1 MKKIAAL
8 FFLFL
13 MLHSIALVH
22 AQAEEPNFV
31 TCRACKTV
39 QTFSIVFGIYFGI
52 ILSIHT
58 SRLYLAAG
66 NAHRRMEVRG
76 YVLMTLKIL
85 GSVFLFLYIVS
96 WVSGMFGVVILSP
109 HETMRGCEAVCLV

>member
-8 FFLFL
+8 FFLLL
-13 MLHSIALVH
+13 MLHSVALVH
-22 AQAEEPNFV
+22 AQEEPNFI

-58 SRLYLAAG
+58 SRWYLAAG
-66 NAHRRMEVRG
+66 NAHRRMEVRE
-76 YVLMTLKIL
+76 YVFTTLKIL

>member
-13 MLHSIALVH
+13 VLHSIALVH
-22 AQAEEPNFV
+22 AQTEEPNFI

-52 ILSIHT
+52 ILYIHT
-58 SRLYLAAG
+58 SRWYLAAG
-66 NAHRRMEVRG
+66 NAHRRMETRS
-76 YVLMTLKIL
+76 YVFMTLKIL
-85 GSVFLFLYIVS
+85 GGVYLIIYILAFIAGLFE
-96 WVSGMFGVVILSP
+96 ILILGP
-109 HETMRGCEAVCLV
+109 HDAVQGCEAVCLV